1 MFQAL
6 RIAVVRLLELDVPV
20 VAGGLAFFGVLSVFP
35 SIALALLAYGLLA
48 VPGEASLLAN
58 ALKYLL
64 PDAAHDIIM
73 GEFRLLA
80 NWAAHHIGFGVG
92 VTIALVLWSAM
103 AGWKALI
110 SGIRLVTGEQRRLT
124 IIGYQFQSF
133 ILSFLFIGAIAIA
146 IMGFILLV
154 RVVGYEA
161 VVGAGASASNW
172 SVLRAELIIWAFASL
187 GIYIALFAIY
197 RVAIS
202 RSKASSA
209 DCSTGAL
216 AGALAWFG
224 CVAVFDLYAETAAW
238 HTIYG
243 RLAGSV
249 AILLWFDV
257 SAYAALFGAAYA
269 AALKRVRE
277 AETGA

>member
-1 MFQAL
+1 VFQAL

-58 ALKYLL
+58 ALQYLL
-64 PDAAHDIIM
+64 PEAAHDIIM

-110 SGIRLVTGEQRRLT
+110 SGIRLVTGEERRLT

-133 ILSFLFIGAIAIA
+133 ILSFLFIGALAIA

-154 RVVGYEA
+154 RVVRYEA
-161 VVGAGASASNW
+161 VVGAGASGSN
-172 SVLRAELIIWAFASL
+172 
-187 GIYIALFAIY
+187 
-197 RVAIS
+197 
-202 RSKASSA
+202 
-209 DCSTGAL
+209 
-216 AGALAWFG
+216 
-224 CVAVFDLYAETAAW
+224 
-238 HTIYG
+238 
-243 RLAGSV
+243 
-249 AILLWFDV
+249 
-257 SAYAALFGAAYA
+257 
-269 AALKRVRE
+269 
-277 AETGA
+277 

>member
-1 MFQAL
+1 MFQTL
-6 RIAVVRLLELDVPV
+6 RMAIVRLLGLDVPV

-58 ALKYLL
+58 AFKYLL
-64 PDAAHDIIM
+64 PGAAHEIIVS
-73 GEFRLLA
+73 EFRLLA
-80 NWAAHHIGFGVG
+80 NWAAHHIGVGVG
-92 VTIALVLWSAM
+92 ITIALVLWSAM

-124 IIGYQFQSF
+124 VIGYQFQSLM
-133 ILSFLFIGAIAIA
+133 LSFLFIGAIAIA
-146 IMGFILLV
+146 IMAFILLV

-161 VVGAGASASNW
+161 VMGDGAAGSSW
-172 SVLRAELIIWAFASL
+172 SVLRAELIIWALASL
-187 GIYIALFAIY
+187 GIYGALFAIY

-202 RSKASSA
+202 RSKASLA
-209 DCSTGAL
+209 DCSLGAM
-216 AGALAWFG
+216 AGAFAWFC

-249 AILLWFDV
+249 AILLWFYV

-269 AALKRVRE
+269 AALKRARE
-277 AETGA
+277 VVA